1 MTICWSIET
10 AKTYAR
16 EIHLAARYVNSVVS
30 QLYSVKCV
38 LGGGSCRCL
47 FVCVGGGNEA
57 VGVLVL

>member
-38 LGGGSCRCL
+38 LGGGGAVGVCL
-47 FVCVGGGNEA
+47 CVGGGMKQ
-57 VGVLVL
+57 

>member
-38 LGGGSCRCL
+38 LGGGAVGVCL
-47 FVCVGGGNEA
+47 CVGGGDEA
-57 VGVLVL
+57 VSVLVL